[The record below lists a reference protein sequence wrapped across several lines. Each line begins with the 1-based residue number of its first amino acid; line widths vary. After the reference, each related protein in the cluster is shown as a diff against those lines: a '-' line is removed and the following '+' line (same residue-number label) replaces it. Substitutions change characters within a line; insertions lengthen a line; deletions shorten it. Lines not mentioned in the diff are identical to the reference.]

1 VELVPEN
8 DANEMGLDVYVGS
21 LTRYYAHDWETIVQQ
36 TAKREGIEVQVIRAN
51 APSSNEIRDPAAI
64 QRLVVEWRQD
74 LGASLKQAQL
84 ISTDLDWPELP
95 DSPYFTDKPDWDCF
109 GAMTLL
115 AAYEEEPKRRFGG
128 RWPKNLSESWTR
140 DSKLAARLSAQ
151 VPPRYSH
158 IYGCTAWIPVMFK
171 NPIRGPVPGGAPIL
185 IGSSVAL
192 LEQLDLLNQQTF
204 AGAPDDLARW
214 RREMPD
220 GADSRFEPKA
230 KAGLAMFLELT
241 RLAVDHRLPMLLDY

>member
-1 VELVPEN
+1 LES
-8 DANEMGLDVYVGS
+8 A
-21 LTRYYAHDWETIVQQ
+21 
-36 TAKREGIEVQVIRAN
+36 
-51 APSSNEIRDPAAI
+51 
-64 QRLVVEWRQD
+64 
-74 LGASLKQAQL
+74 LKQAQL
-84 ISTDLDWPELP
+84 VSKDLDWPELP

-140 DSKLAARLSAQ
+140 DPKLAARLSAQ
-151 VPPRYSH
+151 EPPRYSH
-158 IYGCTAWIPVMFK
+158 MYGCMAWIPVAFK
-171 NPIRGPVPGGAPIL
+171 SPIRGPMPGGAPIL

-192 LEQLDLLNQQTF
+192 LEQLEQLNQQTY
-204 AGAPDDLARW
+204 AGSPGDLARW
-214 RREMPD
+214 RGEMPD

-230 KAGLAMFLELT
+230 KAGLAIFLELT